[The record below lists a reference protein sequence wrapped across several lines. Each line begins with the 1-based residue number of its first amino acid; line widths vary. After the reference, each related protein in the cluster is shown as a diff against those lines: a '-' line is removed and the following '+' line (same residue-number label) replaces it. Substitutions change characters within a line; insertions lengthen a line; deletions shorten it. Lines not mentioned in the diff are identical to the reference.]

1 MTIKTLACS
10 LILSIA
16 VLSGSSAD
24 EMAESDMRLQANGG
38 NWQLDRTKIND
49 PTLPRALLIGDSI
62 MIGYKKIV
70 YKELKGK
77 ANVDAW
83 TNPYFHSEKLNQ
95 KLSEVLDSGPY
106 DIVHFN
112 IGLHGWQEGRI
123 KPGTYEPLMLAF
135 LSVIRKKLP
144 NAKIVWAN
152 TTPVT
157 TKERPFKLD
166 SSINN
171 IIVEHNQLAVG
182 IMKNAGIPVNDFYG
196 LLADHLNLA
205 QGDGFHWTPT
215 AYQMLASKTTA
226 SVMQQIDSMTK
237 LGASTR

>member
-1 MTIKTLACS
+1 MTIRTLAHS

-16 VLSGSSAD
+16 VLSPSSAD
-24 EMAESDMRLQANGG
+24 EMAESDMRLQAEGG
-38 NWQLDRTKIND
+38 NWQLDRTKINN
-49 PTLPRALLIGDSI
+49 PTLPRVLLIGDSI
-62 MIGYKKIV
+62 LIGYKKSV

-83 TNPYFHSEKLNQ
+83 TNPHFQSEKLNQ
-95 KLSEVLDSGPY
+95 KLSEVLDCGPY

-123 KPGTYEPLMLAF
+123 KPGTYEPLTLAF

-144 NAKIVWAN
+144 KAKIVWAN

-157 TKERPFKLD
+157 TKARPFKLD

-171 IIVEHNQLAVG
+171 IIIEHNRLAAG
-182 IMKNAGIPVNDFYG
+182 IMNNVGIPVDDFYG

-205 QGDGFHWTPT
+205 QGDGFHWTPP

-237 LGASTR
+237 HGDATR